1 MATAIETED
10 DVDRLMNFTG
20 EAVGLLFD
28 TGHITFAGG
37 DALRMAKRHGKRIN
51 HVHTKDIRKD
61 VLAKV
66 DPQTTSFLD
75 AVLMGVFTV
84 PGDGMI
90 DFKAVAQLCAE
101 IGYEGWFVVE
111 AEQDPKKA
119 NPLKY
124 AKIGHEALSEALDQA
139 GYTIEEIARPGFPR
153 LRFAILVSCCRRS
166 GGGCCH
172 PFAGTSRPA
181 PSMPLRNSPQ
191 AALCGPM
198 AARSVLVEIAVELRV
213 SPSSR

>member
-1 MATAIETED
+1 
-10 DVDRLMNFTG
+10 MNFSG

-51 HVHTKDIRKD
+51 HVHTKDVRKK
-61 VLAKV
+61 VLQTI
-66 DPQTTSFLD
+66 DPETTSFLD
-75 AVLMGVFTV
+75 AVLAGVFTV

-90 DFKAVAQLCAE
+90 DFKAVAALCAE

-124 AKIGHEALSEALDQA
+124 AKIGHEALSEALTEA
-139 GYTIEEIARPGFPR
+139 GYEIER
-153 LRFAILVSCCRRS
+153 
-166 GGGCCH
+166 
-172 PFAGTSRPA
+172 
-181 PSMPLRNSPQ
+181 
-191 AALCGPM
+191 
-198 AARSVLVEIAVELRV
+198 
-213 SPSSR
+213 